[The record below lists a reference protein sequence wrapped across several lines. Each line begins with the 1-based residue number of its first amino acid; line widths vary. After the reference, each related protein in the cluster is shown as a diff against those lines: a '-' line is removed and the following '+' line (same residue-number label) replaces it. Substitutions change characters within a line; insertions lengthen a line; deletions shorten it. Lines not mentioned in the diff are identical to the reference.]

1 LSKNLFQLTHNYKLE
16 KKKNPSTNPEIKHE
30 KASFNKSIDRFF
42 IGGIV
47 SKQFF
52 LNWNNE
58 DCPLMKEVGERD

>member
-1 LSKNLFQLTHNYKLE
+1 LLLPSPIELHLVLLSKNLFQLTHNYKLE

-47 SKQFF
+47 V
-52 LNWNNE
+52 
-58 DCPLMKEVGERD
+58 EV